1 MTLTLDGAPAP
12 AVDAPTRRFTM
23 PWTRTAL
30 WLLLAGTAVLYLW
43 DLGASGWANDF
54 YAASAQSG
62 SMSWKAWLFA
72 SLDPGNAIT
81 VDKPPAAMWVMG
93 LSMRLF
99 GVNSGALLVPQALMG
114 VGSVALLAAT
124 VRRWF
129 GPVAGLIAGAILALT
144 PVAVLMFRFDNPDAL
159 LVLLMTAA
167 AYTTVRSLDR
177 GSWRWL
183 AGTGVLLGFA
193 FLTKML
199 QGFLV
204 LPGFALAYLFCAPL
218 SWLRRIRDLLIA
230 GAALL
235 VSGGWLVALVSIWP
249 ASSRPYIAGSTNN
262 SLWQLAIGYNGLGR
276 IFGGDGNR
284 GGGGGGGGFGGG
296 SMFGGAPGFGRMF
309 GSSFGLEISWL
320 LPAALVALVAL
331 VGLLALAARQ
341 FPVRASALIWG
352 AWTLV
357 TALTFSFMSGTVH
370 PYYSIALAPGIAAL
384 VAIGLR
390 VLWDLR
396 AGVAARAFLAA
407 MVLATGV
414 WDFVL
419 LGRVS
424 WAPSLRWVILVAG
437 ILVAGVLLVPP
448 ARVGR
453 AALAVAAA
461 GVLPL
466 GLGSAAWGV
475 TTAGTA
481 HTGSTPTA
489 GPAGVS
495 TGGFGG
501 GAGGGFPGGGRF
513 RGSGNGSNGGDFP
526 GGGPNGAGFPGGSA
540 AGSGSAD
547 GNGSVAGNG
556 SADGNGSA
564 AGGGSAAGN
573 GAGGDGSGSGNGDAA
588 GGAGLGS
595 ASGGTGS
602 ADAGTGSP
610 AGGDG
615 VRAYGNGRSGNG
627 SQRNRRGGFGGGQAD
642 AAVVTLLKSAGDV
655 RWAAATNGSM
665 EAAPLQLASGE
676 SVMAIGGFTGSDPS
690 PTLAQ
695 FQKYVADGDVR
706 YYLSGGR
713 GSGNQIEQWVAANF
727 AATTVGGS
735 TVYDLTRRQ

>member
-12 AVDAPTRRFTM
+12 AVDAPSRRFTM

-54 YAASAQSG
+54 YAASAQAG

-99 GVNSGALLVPQALMG
+99 GVNSWALLVPQALMG
-114 VGSVALLAAT
+114 VGSVALLVAT

-129 GPVAGLIAGAILALT
+129 GPVAGLVAGAILAVT

-177 GSWRWL
+177 GSWKWL

-204 LPGFALAYLFCAPL
+204 LPGFALAYLFCAPV
-218 SWLRRIRDLLIA
+218 SWLRRVRDLLIS

-235 VSGGWLVALVSIWP
+235 LSGGWLVALVSIWP

-284 GGGGGGGGFGGG
+284 GGGGGGGFGGG
-296 SMFGGAPGFGRMF
+296 NSMFGGAPGWGRMF
-309 GSSFGLEISWL
+309 SSSFGLEISWL
-320 LPAALVALVAL
+320 LPAALVALV
-331 VGLLALAARQ
+331 GLLALAARR

-352 AWTLV
+352 GWTLV

-370 PYYSIALAPGIAAL
+370 PYYTIALAPGIAAL

-396 AGVAARAFLAA
+396 AGVVARAFLAA

-424 WAPSLRWVILVAG
+424 WAPGLRWVILVAG
-437 ILVAGVLLVPP
+437 IAVAAVLLMPP

-461 GVLPL
+461 AVLPL

-475 TTAGTA
+475 TTAGAA

-495 TGGFGG
+495 TGGFGRG
-501 GAGGGFPGGGRF
+501 GPGGGFPGEGGF
-513 RGSGNGSNGGDFP
+513 RGNGNGNGNGSANASGSASADRGTASGSA
-526 GGGPNGAGFPGGSA
+526 GGGNGS
-540 AGSGSAD
+540 GSGSAGD
-547 GNGSVAGNG
+547 GDAAVNGGGLGSVSGGNG
-556 SADGNGSA
+556 SAD
-564 AGGGSAAGN
+564 AGTGN
-573 GAGGDGSGSGNGDAA
+573 GAGGDGE
-588 GGAGLGS
+588 
-595 ASGGTGS
+595 
-602 ADAGTGSP
+602 
-610 AGGDG
+610 
-615 VRAYGNGRSGNG
+615 RAYGNGRGGDG
-627 SQRNRRGGFGGGQAD
+627 SRRNRGGGFGGGQAD
-642 AAVVTLLKSAGDV
+642 AAVVALLKSAGGG

-665 EAAPLQLASGE
+665 EAAPLQLASGR

-690 PTLAQ
+690 PTLAR

-706 YYLSGGR
+706 YYLAGGR
-713 GSGNQIEQWVAANF
+713 GGFGGGAGNQIEQWVTANF
-727 AATTVGGS
+727 VATTVGGS
-735 TVYDLTRRQ
+735 TVYDLTKPQ

>member
-1 MTLTLDGAPAP
+1 MTLTLDGAPTP
-12 AVDAPTRRFTM
+12 AVDAPSRRRPV

-30 WLLLAGTAVLYLW
+30 WLLLAGTALLYLW
-43 DLGASGWANDF
+43 DLSASGWANDF
-54 YAASAQSG
+54 YAASAQAG

-99 GVNSGALLVPQALMG
+99 GVNSWALLAPQALMG
-114 VGSVALLAAT
+114 VGSVALLAAA

-129 GPVAGLIAGAILALT
+129 GPVAGLVAGAALALT

-177 GSWRWL
+177 GSWKWL

-204 LPGFALAYLFCAPL
+204 LPGFALAYLFCAPV

-230 GAALL
+230 GAALV
-235 VSGGWLVALVSIWP
+235 VSGGWLVALVSLWP
-249 ASSRPYIAGSTNN
+249 AASRPYIAGSTNN

-284 GGGGGGGGFGGG
+284 GGGGGGGG
-296 SMFGGAPGFGRMF
+296 MFGGSTGLGRMF

-320 LPAALVALVAL
+320 LPAALVALV
-331 VGLLALAARQ
+331 GLLALAARQ
-341 FPVRASALIWG
+341 VPVRASALIWG
-352 AWTLV
+352 GWTLV

-370 PYYSIALAPGIAAL
+370 PYYSVALAPGIAAL

-396 AGVAARAFLAA
+396 ASVVARAFLAA

-424 WAPSLRWVILVAG
+424 WAPALRWVILVAG
-437 ILVAGVLLVPP
+437 VAVAAALLVPS
-448 ARVGR
+448 ARWGR

-461 GVLPL
+461 AVLPL

-481 HTGSTPTA
+481 HTGSTPTS
-489 GPAGVS
+489 GPSGVS

-501 GAGGGFPGGGRF
+501 GPGGGFPGGFPGGGFPGGGAF
-513 RGSGNGSNGGDFP
+513 PGNGNGTAGN
-526 GGGPNGAGFPGGSA
+526 GTAGNGTVGNGTAGNGTVGNGTVGNGAGNTSNG
-540 AGSGSAD
+540 AGSGS
-547 GNGSVAGNG
+547 GS
-556 SADGNGSA
+556 
-564 AGGGSAAGN
+564 
-573 GAGGDGSGSGNGDAA
+573 
-588 GGAGLGS
+588 GS
-595 ASGGTGS
+595 ASGGNGATNGRN
-602 ADAGTGSP
+602 
-610 AGGDG
+610 GDG
-615 VRAYGNGRSGNG
+615 TSSGVDGDGARAYGNGRG
-627 SQRNRRGGFGGGQAD
+627 SDGTRRNQGGGFGGPGGGGQAD
-642 AAVVTLLKSAGDV
+642 AALVTLLKSAGKV

-665 EAAPLQLASGE
+665 EAAPLQLASGK

-690 PTLAQ
+690 PTLAG
-695 FQKYVADGDVR
+695 FQKYVADGDIH

-713 GSGNQIEQWVAANF
+713 GGFGGGSGNQIEQWVTATF
-727 AATTVGGS
+727 TATTVGGS
-735 TVYDLTRRQ
+735 TVYDLTKPKS